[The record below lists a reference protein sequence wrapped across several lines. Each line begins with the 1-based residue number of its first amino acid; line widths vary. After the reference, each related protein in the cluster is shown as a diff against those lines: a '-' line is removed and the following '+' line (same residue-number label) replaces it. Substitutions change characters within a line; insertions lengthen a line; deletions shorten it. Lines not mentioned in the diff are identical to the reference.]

1 MTISHRQRGDGSV
14 DIIDTGFHRLE
25 NSHRGQAGSGVAL
38 HMDRDGQAGLQA
50 RDQFE
55 RRIGGEDAGHV
66 LDRHG
71 VGAHIFDLLRQIDPH
86 LQGVHRAGGVGNGA
100 LGVLAVLFHR
110 TQCRF
115 QITRIVHRIEHAEHV
130 DAVDRSALDKLL
142 HHIVG
147 IVAIAQQVLPTQQH
161 LLARVGH
168 GLLQLT
174 DALPRILA
182 EVADTGIERR
192 STPALNRPEPDLIE
206 LGGYRQHVL

>member
-1 MTISHRQRGDGSV
+1 
-14 DIIDTGFHRLE
+14 
-25 NSHRGQAGSGVAL
+25 
-38 HMDRDGQAGLQA
+38 MDRDGQAGLQA

-55 RRIGGEDAGHV
+55 RRIGVRMPAMSLIATESAPISSICFA
-66 LDRHG
+66 RST
-71 VGAHIFDLLRQIDPH
+71 HISGCAPGWWCRKWC
-86 LQGVHRAGGVGNGA
+86 
-100 LGVLAVLFHR
+100 LGVLAVLLHR

-115 QITRIVHRIEHAEHV
+115 QITWIVHRIEHAEHV

-168 GLLQLT
+168 GFLQLT

-182 EVADTGIERR
+182 EVADTGIERC
-192 STPALNRPEPDLIE
+192 STPALNRPEPDLVE